1 MTIQAYQQGRI
12 IGHGSYGHVLSA
24 THKETNEQ
32 VAIKCISKSNLLRA
46 KKTRSPI
53 IEKECLSR
61 LTSPHVVSF
70 KEYFEDRFQIYF
82 VLELL
87 PNGTLTDF
95 LQKKPKIEEIRN
107 ICAQILLI
115 LSEIH
120 RQGIIH
126 RDIKPENFLFD
137 SENRMKII
145 DFGSAK
151 LCEKGG
157 PFARGSFVGSV
168 DYIPPEII
176 GGESQT
182 PGIDLWG
189 LGCLVYRAFCEQ
201 PPFYAET
208 KMGTYQNIESVKY
221 TIPEE
226 VPSDAA
232 DLIQKLLRKN
242 AEERLGFGEEEIDY
256 ESIRNHP
263 FFTGIDWSELRTVKL

>member
-1 MTIQAYQQGRI
+1 MTIQAYRQGRI
-12 IGHGSYGHVLSA
+12 IGHGAYGHVLSA
-24 THKETNEQ
+24 THKETDEQ

-61 LTSPHVVSF
+61 FTSPRVVSL

-95 LQKKPKIEEIRN
+95 LQRKPAIEAIRS
-107 ICAQILLI
+107 IYAQILLT
-115 LSEIH
+115 LGEIH

-126 RDIKPENFLFD
+126 RDVKPENFLFD
-137 SENRMKII
+137 SENRVKII

-151 LCEKGG
+151 LCEKAG
-157 PFARGSFVGSV
+157 PFSRGSFVGSV

-176 GGESQT
+176 AGEAQT
-182 PGIDLWG
+182 PAIDLWAF
-189 LGCLVYRAFCEQ
+189 GCLLYRAFCEQ
-201 PPFYAET
+201 APFYAET
-208 KMGTYQNIESVKY
+208 KMETYQKIESVKY
-221 TIPEE
+221 TIPEG
-226 VPSDAA
+226 VPSEAA
-232 DLIQKLLRKN
+232 DLIEKLLRKN
-242 AEERLGFGEEEIDY
+242 AEERLGFGEAETDF

-263 FFTGIDWSELRTVKL
+263 FFTGIDWSGLRTVEP